1 MSLLYGAPTLE
12 DNPLL
17 TKSFD
22 DMSQDLWG
30 ITSQGRIEELQ
41 QGRVD
46 GLMKA
51 MGVNSLTGGG
61 GLGDFGALRVEDL
74 DPVMTKVLF
83 NRTHLVMQ
91 RALSK
96 EIADQLVYQYNVQH
110 GYGDSRAE
118 PGFREG
124 WGPGSSNAEY
134 TRETA
139 IIRYLGIERGYTHQL
154 GEMRRGTQVDP
165 VQAENENGTLAF
177 LELVER
183 ALTWGDSS
191 LIDETGQTVAYDGLY
206 KQIRAGA
213 PAENVI
219 DLRGDPFDLDILQ
232 DIGLIYHDYRFTN
245 DFSRVRMFGPGQVFS
260 DISKQYTDPAI
271 TRRMLGNTGPEG
283 GYVDGAPVRGYETQF
298 GTILFQPSV
307 FMQRVPGNKPRTLV
321 KGSFGAATTIAS
333 ATAGADVSGTSEM
346 DSGTYYYFV
355 GVIYNSGES
364 VVSAGVSATPSNGQQ
379 VTLLLNRT
387 TQTDV
392 VRGYRIYRGY
402 TSDPSKAGWI
412 GDVPDAPSG
421 ITFIDRNDIIPN
433 TNIALVLEMS
443 PENLAVAQLAPFMR
457 LQQPIFKTT
466 LPFYFVLY
474 HTLIMKA
481 PSRQFLI
488 RNIGP
493 R

>member
-1 MSLLYGAPTLE
+1 
-12 DNPLL
+12 
-17 TKSFD
+17 
-22 DMSQDLWG
+22 
-30 ITSQGRIEELQ
+30 
-41 QGRVD
+41 
-46 GLMKA
+46 

-91 RALSK
+91 RALAK
-96 EIADQLVYQYNVQH
+96 EIADQLVYQFNVQH
-110 GYGDSRAE
+110 AYGDSRAE

-124 WGPGSSNAEY
+124 WGPGTSNAEY
-134 TRETA
+134 SRETA
-139 IIRYLGIERGYTHQL
+139 QIRYLGIERGYTHQL
-154 GEMRRGTQVDP
+154 GEMRRGTQIDP

-177 LELVER
+177 AELVER

-191 LIDETGQTVAYDGLY
+191 LVDETGQTVAYDGLY
-206 KQIRAGA
+206 KQIRAKS
-213 PAENVI
+213 PEENII

-232 DIGLIYHDYRFTN
+232 DVGLIYHDYRFTN
-245 DFSRVRMFGPGQVFS
+245 DFSRVKMFAPGVVLS
-260 DISKQYTDPAI
+260 DISKQYVSPEI
-271 TRRMLGNTGPEG
+271 TRRMLGDRGPEG
-283 GYVDGAPVRGYETQF
+283 GYIDGAPVRGYESQF

-321 KGSFGAATTIAS
+321 KGSFGAATTLAS
-333 ATAGADVSGTSEM
+333 AVAASDTDPTNEM
-346 DSGTYYYFV
+346 ESGTYYYFV

-364 VVSAGVSATPSNGQQ
+364 VVSAGVSATAADGQK
-379 VTLLLNRT
+379 VTLSINRT

-402 TSDPSKAGWI
+402 TSNAAKAGWI

-421 ITFIDRNDIIPN
+421 ITFVDRNDVIPN
-433 TNIALVLEMS
+433 TNIALILEMS
-443 PENLAVAQLAPFMR
+443 PENLAIAQLAPFMR

-488 RNIGP
+488 RNIG
-493 R
+493 RA